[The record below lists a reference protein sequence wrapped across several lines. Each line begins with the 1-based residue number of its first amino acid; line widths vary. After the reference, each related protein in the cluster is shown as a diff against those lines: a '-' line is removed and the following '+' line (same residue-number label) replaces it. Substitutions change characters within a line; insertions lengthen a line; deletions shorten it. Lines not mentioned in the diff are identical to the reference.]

1 MANRNNFWYICII
14 VFQDLILPLVNY
26 PSFFSFDLLLFKYR
40 PFPLLQEKKISKIM
54 KLEIIAV
61 PQYEQYH
68 RYIFFILMVWS
79 IKNIVMVVH
88 SSCICPKHSQKQSYR
103 CVFVKRCWSA
113 VSIKLLG
120 NFIEITLWCGYF
132 PISLLSEHLFIRTPM
147 EGWFSMFSCFLMW
160 KCIIFSLFY
169 VTFYFLLVNASLTNI
184 TAQSLPKI

>member
-1 MANRNNFWYICII
+1 MKEKSKKTDWKCRNSGDWGKVNLVRHLEVTSHLMANRNNFWYICII

-88 SSCICPKHSQKQSYR
+88 SSCICPKHSQKQS
-103 CVFVKRCWSA
+103 
-113 VSIKLLG
+113 
-120 NFIEITLWCGYF
+120 
-132 PISLLSEHLFIRTPM
+132 
-147 EGWFSMFSCFLMW
+147 
-160 KCIIFSLFY
+160 
-169 VTFYFLLVNASLTNI
+169 
-184 TAQSLPKI
+184 